1 MFKKTRLYINMKYFY
16 YYFLSELKYLFS
28 KHKLEYK
35 LGKKN
40 IFLFMTADYGN
51 LGDVAITLSEINF
64 LKEYFPEYQLIEV
77 PLSYS
82 YNELRF
88 IKKNIKENDIVAI
101 VGGGNMTNR
110 YESFEIIR
118 RTICRKLVN
127 CRFVFFPQTVDYTSD
142 NAGNKSKKQMIHC
155 LNKISKKLIA
165 VREKNSFNYLKNEVS
180 ALYLVQDI
188 VMYNIGKRISDKVNS
203 FRKKL
208 EQTSSDDTLDILDK
222 VPYCLLKWPLMPFL
236 LWMDRHDKLPGS
248 IYNELLYNSTYIV
261 SNLGS
266 IKCGAIHHN
275 LTDLG
280 TSSII
285 ITIGDIHK
293 EVVVNKDGKQEVRD
307 IVEFGINLDERI
319 ADGAYMAKS
328 VNLLNYIMTHPETL
342 DEPMKTQYEG
352 KDYFTYE

>member
-1 MFKKTRLYINMKYFY
+1 MKYFY

-180 ALYLVQDI
+180 DLYLVPDI
-188 VMYNIGKRISDKVNS
+188 VMYNIGKRISDKVKRTEKIGVCLRDDSEINRSNEELNKAFNEIFKNS
-203 FRKKL
+203 DKEYF
-208 EQTSSDDTLDILDK
+208 DTHIGDQFIN
-222 VPYCLLKWPLMPFL
+222 LKNREERL
-236 LWMDRHDKLPGS
+236 
-248 IYNELLYNSTYIV
+248 NELIKRIASYKIV
-261 SNLGS
+261 
-266 IKCGAIHHN
+266 
-275 LTDLG
+275 LTDRLHCMIFCCI
-280 TSSII
+280 TNTPCIVLDNSNHKIKNVYNTWLKSFDNILFADNYKSI
-285 ITIGDIHK
+285 
-293 EVVVNKDGKQEVRD
+293 NKDSINNLFNSKVKKNFKQEFD
-307 IVEFGINLDERI
+307 SFYKNINKMLEI
-319 ADGAYMAKS
+319 NNEEIY
-328 VNLLNYIMTHPETL
+328 
-342 DEPMKTQYEG
+342 
-352 KDYFTYE
+352 